1 VPMVDAAWRVRRFTF
16 LLLVLLAVTVAAAGQ
31 ANAAGTTPAA
41 SERVQAL
48 DQALLAKL
56 NEVRTEHGL
65 RPLVLS
71 GALQQAAAFQ
81 SRAMLSGGFFDHDAP
96 NGLTFSTRLKRFY
109 APTAGSGGWSAGENL
124 LYTSGALD
132 ADQAIDA
139 WMGSAGHRKNLLD
152 PNWREVGI
160 ASMRASNAGGVFG
173 GGPTWVVTMDFG
185 VRPGAVQAK
194 RTTASK
200 PA

>member
-1 VPMVDAAWRVRRFTF
+1 M
-16 LLLVLLAVTVAAAGQ
+16 LLALAVATAGQ
-31 ANAAGTTPAA
+31 ATASGTTPAA
-41 SERVQAL
+41 YERSQTL
-48 DQALLAKL
+48 DQAILARL
-56 NEVRTEHGL
+56 NDVRAEHGL

-81 SRAMLSGGFFDHDAP
+81 SRAMLSGGFFAHEAP
-96 NGLTFSTRLKRFY
+96 SGLSFSTRLKRFY
-109 APTAGSGGWSAGENL
+109 APTAGRGGWSAGENL

-139 WMGSAGHRKNLLD
+139 WMGSAGHRKNMLD
-152 PNWREVGI
+152 PSWREVGI
-160 ASMRASNAGGVFG
+160 ASMRSANAGGVFG
-173 GGPTWVVTMDFG
+173 GGTTWVVTMDLG
-185 VRPGAVQAK
+185 VRPGSAK